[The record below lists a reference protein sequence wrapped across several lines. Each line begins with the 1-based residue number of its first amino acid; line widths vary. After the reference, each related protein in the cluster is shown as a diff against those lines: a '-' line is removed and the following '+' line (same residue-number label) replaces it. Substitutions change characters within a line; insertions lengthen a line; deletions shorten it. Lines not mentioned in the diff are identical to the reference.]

1 MVTGRCGKEIHF
13 WEGEG
18 VTKVGWEEV
27 DRAWSVSAQSQN
39 AYLVLGDLSLDLG
52 EMLHSWSWVPRTG
65 PE

>member
-1 MVTGRCGKEIHF
+1 M
-13 WEGEG
+13 
-18 VTKVGWEEV
+18 GWEEV